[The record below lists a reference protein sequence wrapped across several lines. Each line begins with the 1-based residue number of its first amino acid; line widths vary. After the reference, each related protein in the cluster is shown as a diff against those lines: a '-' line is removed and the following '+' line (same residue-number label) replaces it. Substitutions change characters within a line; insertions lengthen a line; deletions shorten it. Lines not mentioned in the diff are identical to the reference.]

1 MALCYWALLRA
12 MAVACC
18 CKGKCLLSQL
28 DRSILIDCKALGSI
42 VSVGLIF
49 QSYAADRI
57 KPVMKA
63 GSHLKASG
71 KSYDRLHWEGCILHR
86 WGLWTPSC
94 KRRRARAMPAQM

>member
-18 CKGKCLLSQL
+18 CKGKSLLSQL

-42 VSVGLIF
+42 VSIGLIF
-49 QSYAADRI
+49 RSYAADRI

-63 GSHLKASG
+63 GSHLKASCEVDARNELRQTPLG
-71 KSYDRLHWEGCILHR
+71 RLHSASI
-86 WGLWTPSC
+86 GLWMPSC
-94 KRRRARAMPAQM
+94 K